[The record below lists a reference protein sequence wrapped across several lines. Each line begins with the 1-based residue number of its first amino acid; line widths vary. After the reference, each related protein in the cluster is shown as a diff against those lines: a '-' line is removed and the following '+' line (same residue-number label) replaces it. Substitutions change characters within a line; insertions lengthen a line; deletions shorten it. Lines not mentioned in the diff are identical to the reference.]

1 MRDVL
6 LYGELT
12 QLSILRYDYL
22 ATDSQYLL
30 PFSMV
35 FPVANKPSL
44 HSAMS
49 PCKPS
54 NVMS

>member
-1 MRDVL
+1 MHGVL